1 MAANTSPIFSDS
13 PNVSNGIWTS
23 SLTANTK
30 SDGTG
35 TIGTD
40 MVLVF
45 TANATDG
52 SFVNR
57 IRFTPSASVAAT
69 ATTAS
74 VIRVYYS
81 TVGSGATARTNTFLI
96 AEIAVPAQTADQTT
110 TATNFYEI
118 PLGFGMPAGSFLHFS
133 MHHAAAA
140 NTSWQATCFG
150 GNY

>member
-1 MAANTSPIFSDS
+1 MAPNTSPIYSGTA
-13 PNVSNGIWTS
+13 NIGVGIWTS
-23 SLTANTK
+23 ATTANTK

-35 TIGTD
+35 TIATD

-45 TANATDG
+45 TADATDG

-96 AEIAVPAQTADQTT
+96 AEVAVAAQTADQTT
-110 TATNFYEI
+110 VATNFFEI
-118 PLGFGMPAGSFLHFS
+118 PLGFAMPAGTFLHFS
-133 MHHAAAA
+133 MHHACAA
-140 NTSWQATCFG
+140 NTSWQAICFG
-150 GNY
+150 GSY